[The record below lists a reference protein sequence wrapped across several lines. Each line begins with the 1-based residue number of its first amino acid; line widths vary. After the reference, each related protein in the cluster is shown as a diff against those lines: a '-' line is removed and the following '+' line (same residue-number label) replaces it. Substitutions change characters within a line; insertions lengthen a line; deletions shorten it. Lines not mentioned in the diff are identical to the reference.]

1 MYFLSKIRGV
11 FSRPKNKFHMN
22 RRFNRKTGYWR
33 SITLLIAVFCLV
45 CTLKPVSG
53 AIVSIVFDIQTF
65 FQSDGSSG
73 LPIGSTLFLIASE
86 SDTPSTPQSFG
97 DALIANSISSDEV
110 LIATSF
116 LNGAPGFNDGSPV
129 PGEHFEEIPER
140 PASLFDGMNFLYVRF
155 FDYQQGASVVGTDIS
170 WGTSTV
176 LDLSASHDSGAP
188 VFDREIDLL
197 LAFFDDAT
205 ATNQNNFVV
214 IPEPGTFS
222 LIALAGLGLAALNR
236 RNSQAKLI
244 VKSSSLSQTKL

>member
-1 MYFLSKIRGV
+1 
-11 FSRPKNKFHMN
+11 MN

-53 AIVSIVFDIQTF
+53 AIVSIEFDILTF

-116 LNGAPGFNDGSPV
+116 LNGAPGFNDGISV
-129 PGEHFEEIPER
+129 PGEHFEELER
-140 PASLFDGMNFLYVRF
+140 SASLFDGMNFLYVRF
-155 FDYQQGASVVGTDIS
+155 FDYQQGANVVGTDIS

-176 LDLSASHDSGAP
+176 LDLSASYDFGAP
-188 VFDREIDLL
+188 VFDPELDLL
-197 LAFFDDAT
+197 LALFDDAT

-236 RNSQAKLI
+236 RNSRAKLI